1 VYITAKIASDVYYGC
16 NADVIATRRSNA
28 PTATAAAVEYSAN
41 RKHRFGA
48 RVEEG
53 VSAEGAVI
61 AEGQRRN
68 RQ

>member
-16 NADVIATRRSNA
+16 NADVIAARRSNA
-28 PTATAAAVEYSAN
+28 PTATAAVEYSAN

-48 RVEEG
+48 TVEEG

-61 AEGQRRN
+61 AEGQGQN